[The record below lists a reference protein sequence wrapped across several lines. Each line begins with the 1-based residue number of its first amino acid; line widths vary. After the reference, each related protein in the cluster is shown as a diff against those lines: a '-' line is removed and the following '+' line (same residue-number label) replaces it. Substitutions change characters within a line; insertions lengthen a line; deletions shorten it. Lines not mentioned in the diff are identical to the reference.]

1 MAGTWADGAPTAAVA
16 ALRRSSLALWRRG
29 VPPRQFRWLCSLSVW
44 ALALLIISGAAVRLT
59 GSGLGC
65 SDWPTCT
72 NGHVVAPLQYHA
84 WVEFGNRLVVAVS
97 SVAIALATVA
107 SLLRRPRRR
116 DLVLLSLGMVAG
128 VIGQIVLGGI
138 TVLEHL
144 DPPFVMAHFL
154 LSALL
159 LADAVVLRHRAA
171 MADHIDPA
179 SGRAQAAGTSVPL
192 VSREH
197 LILGRLLLV
206 ATAVVVTLGTVVTST
221 GPHGGSPSAP
231 RFSLSLHQVAQ
242 LHGTSVEIYLALT
255 LFTLWR
261 MHRAGVPSAVL
272 RKGEILL
279 VVLVAQAGVGYTQY
293 FTGDPVLVVG
303 IHEVGAVSVMLAVLA
318 FNLSLRTR
326 RVLVTDVEP
335 PVAPAD
341 SHRGKLVITGVDTP

>member
-1 MAGTWADGAPTAAVA
+1 MAGTKADGAPTGAVA
-16 ALRRSSLALWRRG
+16 ALRRSSLAAWHRG
-29 VPPRQFRWLCSLSVW
+29 VSPRQFRWLCELSVW

-65 SDWPTCT
+65 SDWPTCAD
-72 NGHVVAPLQYHA
+72 GHVVAPLQYHA
-84 WVEFGNRLVVAVS
+84 WVEFGNRLVVTVS
-97 SVAIALATVA
+97 SVAIALATIA

-128 VIGQIVLGGI
+128 LIAQIVLGGI

-144 DPPFVMAHFL
+144 DPPYVMAHFL

-171 MADHIDPA
+171 MGDHVDPA
-179 SGRAQAAGTSVPL
+179 DGRVRAAGVSVPL
-192 VSREH
+192 VAREH

-231 RFSLSLHQVAQ
+231 RFALSLHDVAQ
-242 LHGTSVEIYLALT
+242 LHGTSVEVYLAFT
-255 LFTLWR
+255 IITLWV
-261 MHRAGVPSAVL
+261 MHRAGVPSSVL
-272 RKGEILL
+272 RKGELLL

-293 FTGDPVLVVG
+293 FTGDPVLVVA
-303 IHEVGAVSVMLAVLA
+303 IHEIGAVSVILAVLA

-326 RVLVTDVEP
+326 RVPVTDVEP
-335 PVAPAD
+335 AAARAD
-341 SHRGKLVITGVDTP
+341 SEDGKLTAAGVETP